1 MENNLRNTSL
11 CYPTETTFFIG
22 WNDDRTEIY
31 AYDSISTKQCM
42 ETKLN
47 EVDFYTSELEWATIL
62 INNGINPYE

>member
-11 CYPTETTFFIG
+11 CYPNVDTYFIG
-22 WNDDRTEIY
+22 WNDDRTEI
-31 AYDSISTKQCM
+31 ISYGTITPKQCV

-47 EVDFYTSELEWATIL
+47 EVDFYIEELEWATVL